1 MPRRE
6 PREDAVLD
14 DVPVRSCGGTAAKA
28 RAVSGE
34 AVCVVSVGCGPRRDA
49 GAAMRDAFG
58 RVMLVEEKVRRSVGE
73 SRRSQVARS
82 LRGAASRDR
91 GFSPLSKHATSG
103 VASVSDVWPSQSS
116 ELRIS
121 ARAQAA
127 VWVSGE

>member
-49 GAAMRDAFG
+49 GERRLDEFEG
-58 RVMLVEEKVRRSVGE
+58 VES
-73 SRRSQVARS
+73 
-82 LRGAASRDR
+82 
-91 GFSPLSKHATSG
+91 LSKRRKEGDIG
-103 VASVSDVWPSQSS
+103 VS
-116 ELRIS
+116 
-121 ARAQAA
+121 
-127 VWVSGE
+127 